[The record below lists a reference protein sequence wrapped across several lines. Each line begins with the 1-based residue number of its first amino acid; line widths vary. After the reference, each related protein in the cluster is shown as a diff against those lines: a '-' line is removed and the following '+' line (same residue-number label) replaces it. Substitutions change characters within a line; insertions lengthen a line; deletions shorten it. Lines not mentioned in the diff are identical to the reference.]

1 MPEHRFERECRTPY
15 SEAYLIMDGEASLG
29 RIDLHFAG
37 PVVHGL
43 LVVAERVTQDDVK
56 EIIESADEELVMS
69 ADPECEDFVVQ
80 VYQGRE
86 LGTYSSQDLEEE
98 EGANGGR
105 PSW

>member
-37 PVVHGL
+37 PVVHGI
-43 LVVAERVTQDDVK
+43 LVVAERVTQDEVK
-56 EIIESADEELVMS
+56 DLIESIDEELVMS
-69 ADPECEDFVVQ
+69 ANPDCEDFVVA

-86 LGTYSSQDLEEE
+86 IGTYSSQELEEG
-98 EGANGGR
+98 EGTEGGR
-105 PSW
+105 PGW